1 MNLIISSA
9 TGILQNC
16 NGNYDIALIVCQRLI
31 NGMKIRYYRN
41 HYRKVKVYL
50 ILSKYA
56 NA

>member
-1 MNLIISSA
+1 MNLIKSSA

-41 HYRKVKVYL
+41 HYRRVKVYL

-56 NA
+56 NG